1 MQTWFLTQLLT
12 INNLVFGANGEN
24 TRAWGQKVGL
34 AAITVILG
42 VFGVGLVG
50 RGIFDVGK
58 GWFSDNKDWKK
69 IGMGVLTIIVG
80 GAFLLGTAAT
90 FQAFSKNLGGDLNIT
105 G

>member
-1 MQTWFLTQLLT
+1 MGFNKAT
-12 INNLVFGANGEN
+12 NLVYGANGEN

-42 VFGVGLVG
+42 VFGIGLVG
-50 RGIFDVGK
+50 RGIFDIGK